1 MYFKVGNTKI
11 IAGKFSLQ
19 DVSKIEI
26 NFEYIFANNNN
37 YRRFVNVISD
47 SQGNNITI
55 NIKLKSTDTSD
66 CNKLSQLLLGV
77 EKIITQNNIFLIDQ
91 ILEEKSKVN
100 LEEFVELQ
108 KGLTKYFL

>member
-1 MYFKVGNTKI
+1 MP
-11 IAGKFSLQ
+11 L
-19 DVSKIEI
+19 

-77 EKIITQNNIFLIDQ
+77 DKIITKNNIFLIDQ
-91 ILEEKSKVN
+91 ILEEKSKIN
-100 LEEFVELQ
+100 LEEFVESQ
-108 KGLTKYFL
+108 TGLTKYFL